1 MPTHIL
7 RKRHDAKKR
16 ILDKME
22 FKNIKSVYFLG
33 AGGIGMSALVR
44 YFLREGKIVAGYD
57 RTPSEL
63 TSQLIK
69 EGAQLHFEEELSAIP
84 QECLDKESTLV
95 VYTPA
100 IPKGH
105 KEWEYFRNEG
115 FAIKKRAEVLGII
128 TRDKRGIC
136 AAGTHG
142 KTTTST
148 MTAHLLHQS
157 HVDCAAFLGG
167 ISKNYKSN
175 LIVTDKSDFVVIEA
189 DEYDRSFLQLT
200 PYVAAITS
208 ADADHLDI
216 YGNKEN
222 YLEAFA
228 QFTELIRTDGYLII
242 HEGLE
247 VTPRTQEGVK
257 CYTYGRHSGDFHAE
271 NIRIGNGAIIFDY
284 ISPIESIKDIELG
297 VPVSINIDN
306 GIASMAMAQ
315 ICGATA
321 EEIRC
326 GMKSF
331 AGADRRFDFH
341 IKSDEMV
348 LLSDYAHHPDEIKA
362 CAESMKE
369 LYKGKKISVIF
380 QPHLFSRTADFYK
393 EFASS
398 LSLFDEVILT
408 EIYPARELPMQGVT
422 SELIFDLIE
431 ANVQKTICKRNE
443 VLSIV
448 EAKKNDFQVLVSLGA
463 GDIENDVPRM
473 AEILKN
479 R

>member
-1 MPTHIL
+1 
-7 RKRHDAKKR
+7 
-16 ILDKME
+16 ME
-22 FKNIKSVYFLG
+22 LKDIKSVYFLG

-44 YFLREGKIVAGYD
+44 YFLREGKVVAGYD

-63 TSQLIK
+63 TSHLIE
-69 EGAQLHFEEELSAIP
+69 EGALLHFEENANAIP

-105 KEWEYFRNEG
+105 KEWEYFRTEG
-115 FAIKKRAEVLGII
+115 FTIKKRAEVLGII
-128 TRDKRGIC
+128 TRDKRGVC

-175 LIVTDKSDFVVIEA
+175 LIVTDKSDLVVIEA

-208 ADADHLDI
+208 ADPDHLDI

-228 QFTELIRTDGYLII
+228 QFTERIRPDGYLIM

-247 VTPRTQEGVK
+247 VAPRTQPGVK

-271 NIRIGNGAIIFDY
+271 EIRIGNGTIIFDY
-284 ISPIESIKDIELG
+284 ISPLGDIKDIELG

-321 EEIRC
+321 EEIRR

-341 IKSDEMV
+341 IKSDTMV
-348 LLSDYAHHPDEIKA
+348 LLSDYAHHPDEIRA
-362 CAESMKE
+362 CAESMKA
-369 LYKGKKISVIF
+369 LYSDKKISVIF
-380 QPHLFSRTADFYK
+380 QPHLYSRTSDFYK
-393 EFASS
+393 EFAQS

-408 EIYPARELPMQGVT
+408 EIYPARELPIPGVT
-422 SELIFDLIE
+422 SELIFDHIGP
-431 ANVQKTICKRNE
+431 AVQKSMCKRSE
-443 VLSIV
+443 VLSIIK
-448 EAKKNDFQVLVSLGA
+448 ENKEKYQVLIVLGA
-463 GDIENDVPRM
+463 GDLESDIHNI
-473 AEILKN
+473 ANIL
-479 R
+479 RS